1 MKELVEQDH
10 RGVFLPSTTG
20 QTFLTIK
27 VHKESKETLI
37 EADLRNTNTKDGVL
51 VWQVDPGGIADK
63 AGLRK
68 GDVIVSI

>member
-20 QTFLTIK
+20 KTFLTIK